1 MVSESRGVTVVPLNG
16 LNYATW
22 KVQCRMALLKEGL
35 QGIVSCTEQS
45 PGVKD
50 ENFPTFIARKDKA
63 LVTIILTVQ
72 PSLLY
77 LIGDPEDPSEVWQK
91 LESQSQKRKWANKV
105 KARCKLFSLR
115 LKEGASAQEHIK
127 AMTKISDR
135 QSVIEDPISDEDLVV
150 CLLASL
156 PESYHALVTALE
168 ANEAVP
174 RMEVLTACLLHDE
187 RKLKE
192 RVERVGSERS
202 REGVMT
208 GKQRP
213 EGKGP
218 KCHHC
223 GKLGHIRSNCNK
235 WVKKKSDSNE
245 KEARSNKL
253 TVNKAEVRRRDSS
266 SLDGDCVGL
275 MVNHVLSVNSTGPLN
290 EWILI

>member
-1 MVSESRGVTVVPLNG
+1 
-16 LNYATW
+16 
-22 KVQCRMALLKEGL
+22 MASLKEGL
-35 QGIVSCTEQS
+35 WGIVSCTEQS

-50 ENFPTFIARKDKA
+50 ENFPKFIARKDKELA
-63 LVTIILTVQ
+63 TIILTVQ

-77 LIGDPEDPSEVWQK
+77 LIGDPEDPSEVSQK
-91 LESQSQKRKWANKV
+91 LESTSQKRKWVNKV
-105 KARCKLFSLR
+105 EAQRKLFSLR
-115 LKEGASAQEHIK
+115 LKEGASVQEHVK

-150 CLLASL
+150 RLLASL
-156 PESYHALVTALE
+156 PESYYALVTALE

-174 RMEVLTACLLHDE
+174 RMEVLTSCLLHDE

-192 RVERVGSERS
+192 RVGSERS
-202 REGVMT
+202 REGMMT

-213 EGKGP
+213 KGKGP

-235 WVKKKSDSNE
+235 WVKKKSDSNR

-266 SLDGDCVGL
+266 SSDGDCVGL

-290 EWILI
+290 EWIMISEATQK

>member
-1 MVSESRGVTVVPLNG
+1 MASKSRGVTVVPLNG

-22 KVQCRMALLKEGL
+22 KVRCRMASLKEGL
-35 QGIVSCTEQS
+35 WGIVSCTEQS

-50 ENFPTFIARKDKA
+50 ENFPKCLARKDKA
-63 LVTIILTVQ
+63 LATIILTVQ

-77 LIGDPEDPSEVWQK
+77 LIGDAEDPSEVWQK

-105 KARCKLFSLR
+105 EVRRKRFSLR
-115 LKEGASAQEHIK
+115 LKEGASVQERIK

-135 QSVIEDPISDEDLVV
+135 QSVIEDPISNEDLVV
-150 CLLASL
+150 RLLASL
-156 PESYHALVTALE
+156 PESYYALVTALE

-192 RVERVGSERS
+192 RVGSERS
-202 REGVMT
+202 REGAMT

-213 EGKGP
+213 KAKGP

-223 GKLGHIRSNCNK
+223 GKFGHIRSNCNK

-253 TVNKAEVRRRDSS
+253 TVNKAEVRRR
-266 SLDGDCVGL
+266 
-275 MVNHVLSVNSTGPLN
+275 
-290 EWILI
+290 EQ